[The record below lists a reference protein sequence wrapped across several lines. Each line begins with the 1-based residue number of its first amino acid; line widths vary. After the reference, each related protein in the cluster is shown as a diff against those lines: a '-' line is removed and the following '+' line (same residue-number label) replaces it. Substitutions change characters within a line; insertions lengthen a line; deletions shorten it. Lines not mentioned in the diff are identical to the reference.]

1 MPVSK
6 ETLLQVS
13 FEERRQ
19 LLAYIHGIVHD
30 YHLAEDVVQ
39 EAVVA
44 ALKRL
49 EHIDSRQHLVNWLRM
64 TARHRAIDQMRR
76 RRRMKEVLSESAL
89 DALQQAWETRP
100 VDRETCVERFDAL
113 TACVGKLSEYGQ
125 RLVELRYRQGVKGED
140 LADAMGK
147 PLNTVMVALAR
158 VNKQLS
164 RCVRA
169 QMTG

>member
-1 MPVSK
+1 MAVSK

-19 LLAYIHGIVHD
+19 LLAYVHGIVRD
-30 YHLAEDVVQ
+30 YHLSEDVVQ
-39 EAVVA
+39 EAIVA

-49 EHIDSRQHLVNWLRM
+49 DHIDSREHLVNWLRI
-64 TARHRAIDQMRR
+64 TARHRAIDHMRR
-76 RRRMKEVLSESAL
+76 RKRMQEVLSESAL
-89 DALQQAWETRP
+89 DALQQSWESRP
-100 VDRETCVERFDAL
+100 VDREICVERFDAL

-125 RLVELRYRQGVKGED
+125 RLVELRYGQGVKGED
-140 LADAMGK
+140 LAEATGK
-147 PLNTVMVALAR
+147 PLNTVMVALVR

-169 QMTG
+169 QVVG